1 MREFFRSR
9 FFKVVMVV
17 LAFLLGFM
25 IYAISQNGVGA
36 VTSQIVG
43 AISAPFQKLS
53 SYISVIL
60 SLSITR
66 LPRKLLPSLTMV
78 HP

>member
-36 VTSQIVG
+36 VTSQIAG

-53 SYISVIL
+53 SYIS
-60 SLSITR
+60 
-66 LPRKLLPSLTMV
+66 
-78 HP
+78 